1 MDKIERYKK
10 NYPAAEGEPSQ
21 FIVESSGKVQ
31 VPTWLLFLLI
41 HSSGL
46 KSRKKRQVKKTLK
59 KELQKLIINYVKQ
72 RVE

>member
-1 MDKIERYKK
+1 MDKLERYKQA
-10 NYPAAEGEPSQ
+10 YPAAEGEPTE
-21 FIVESSGKVQ
+21 FVIEKSGKVQ
-31 VPTWLLFLLI
+31 VPTWLLFLIL

-59 KELQKLIINYVKQ
+59 KELQRIIANYVEQ